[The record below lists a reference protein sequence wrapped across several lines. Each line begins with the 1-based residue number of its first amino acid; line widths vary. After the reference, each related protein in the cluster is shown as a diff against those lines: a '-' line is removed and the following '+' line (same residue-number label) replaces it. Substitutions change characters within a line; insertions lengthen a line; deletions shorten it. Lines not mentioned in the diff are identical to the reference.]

1 MFFRAGLISLLSVF
15 SAVVAL
21 AVKEFI
27 PNDIAFKL
35 GADAVDSVLTIMAS
49 SMLAVTTFSLSTI
62 VAAHASVASTA
73 TPRATELLLADTT
86 AQTMLSTFIGAF
98 IYSLVGIILL
108 KTGVYGASGRLVLFV
123 VTIFVVTLLVVS
135 LLRWIDFL
143 LQFGRLGETISRVET
158 ATRAAME
165 PRREAPALGAV
176 MLDPDTPLPEGG
188 VAIEARLW
196 GYVQHIDLAGLQECA
211 EANEVDFYLTAWP
224 GARVHRGRPLAVA
237 VGGEVPEEAREA
249 LETAVRAAFS
259 LGADRSFDQDPCFGV
274 IVMSEIAC
282 RALSPAVNDAGT
294 AIAIIPRVAD
304 VIAIWSGHAGQGE
317 VRYPRIHLPAVSI
330 AELFDAFFLPV
341 SRDGAGNA
349 EMQIRMQKALLAL
362 AEIGRLDGDFRFVSE
377 ALRHS
382 ALALERAQAKIDFPH
397 DLERVRR
404 AAEKVRAAVG
414 EAAPA

>member
-1 MFFRAGLISLLSVF
+1 MF

-35 GADAVDSVLTIMAS
+35 GADAVDSVLSIMAS

-62 VAAHASVASTA
+62 VAAHASAASTA

-123 VTIFVVTLLVVS
+123 VTIGVVTLLIIS

-143 LQFGRLGETISRVET
+143 LQFGRLGETISRVEK
-158 ATRAAME
+158 AARAAME
-165 PRREAPALGAV
+165 TRRDAPALGAAL
-176 MLDPDTPLPEGG
+176 LDRDEPFPEGA
-188 VAIEARLW
+188 VAIAAEES
-196 GYVQHIDLAGLQECA
+196 GYVQHIDIAGLQECA
-211 EANEVDFYLTAWP
+211 SANGVDFYLNAQP
-224 GARVHRGRPLAVA
+224 GSRIHRGRALVMV
-237 VGGEVPEEAREA
+237 VGDKLNEEQREA
-249 LETAVRAAFS
+249 VDFSVRTAFS
-259 LGADRSFDQDPCFGV
+259 LGGDRSFDQDPRFGV

-294 AIAIIPRVAD
+294 AIAIIPLVAD
-304 VIAIWSGHAGQGE
+304 VIAIWCGHEGQE
-317 VRYPRIHLPAVSI
+317 EARYPNVHMPTVPVAN
-330 AELFDAFFLPV
+330 LFDAFFLPV
-341 SRDGAGNA
+341 ARDGAGNA
-349 EMQIRMQKALLAL
+349 EMQIRMQKALHSL
-362 AEIGRLDGDFRFVSE
+362 AEAGKRAGDFRFVSE

-382 ALALERAQAKIDFPH
+382 GLALARAQDTIEFAH

-404 AAEKVRAAVG
+404 AAEKVRQTVG
-414 EAAPA
+414 EEAAG